1 MPVVTVVY
9 LRLPGLTGQGG
20 ILLRHSGSD
29 RRLSRQDRNGCRP
42 AESAQCAELLR
53 FAADGAPEA
62 YIQLTPGLI
71 TEVGEVTDKGTE
83 QFLRDFIEA
92 FEVFVTRVL
101 TALPPE
107 RVRATGDD
115 GAGPRT

>member
-1 MPVVTVVY
+1 MPGV
-9 LRLPGLTGQGG
+9 LKNAIDGASRPRGPNSFAHKPSGDRRLPG
-20 ILLRHSGSD
+20 
-29 RRLSRQDRNGCRP
+29 QDRKGCRP
-42 AESAQCAELLR
+42 AECAQCAELLR

-83 QFLRDFIEA
+83 QFLRDLIEA